1 MKWPLQLQLRCPFI
15 TISFEFKLYA
25 GISIIHCPTFI
36 DSIMIAII
44 MIIDYHDGILAMPVL
59 YTPKRILVRFDS
71 PYSEMQVCNIY
82 KTETVHVRYSETS
95 RLYVLSTVPTA
106 PFCAAP
112 KYSGYACHVPGH
124 CELAHSGTAEFSGAS
139 SGTEILLDEMTL
151 FLNAFKA
158 FRNKVISSSKIC

>member
-1 MKWPLQLQLRCPFI
+1 MSD
-15 TISFEFKLYA
+15 T
-25 GISIIHCPTFI
+25 
-36 DSIMIAII
+36 
-44 MIIDYHDGILAMPVL
+44 
-59 YTPKRILVRFDS
+59 
-71 PYSEMQVCNIY
+71 
-82 KTETVHVRYSETS
+82 

-151 FLNAFKA
+151 FLNALARKTGSRMANQLLGA
-158 FRNKVISSSKIC
+158 FHNKDLDLNKFHDKIKSISHSQCTP

>member
-25 GISIIHCPTFI
+25 GISRIHCPTFI

-82 KTETVHVRYSETS
+82 KTETVHVRYSS
-95 RLYVLSTVPTA
+95 LRAVYRAYSSILRCSQILWVCMS
-106 PFCAAP
+106 CAWTLRISAQW
-112 KYSGYACHVPGH
+112 YSGDLWSVVRDWNF
-124 CELAHSGTAEFSGAS
+124 TW
-139 SGTEILLDEMTL
+139 
-151 FLNAFKA
+151 
-158 FRNKVISSSKIC
+158 RNDFVSERLSKEDRKSYGQPIVRSLP